1 MTFCEYIE
9 KLYGKKLSVFEKKW
23 IETIQGYIENGYET
37 ISTSPRAGKML
48 SIQMIYAI
56 NDWKEHYVTEVI

>member
-9 KLYGKKLSVFEKKW
+9 KLQGKKLSDSEKKW
-23 IETIQGYIENGYET
+23 IETIQGYIENGYEIKT
-37 ISTSPRAGKML
+37 PPRAGKML

-56 NDWKEHYVTEVI
+56 NDWKQNYMSEVR